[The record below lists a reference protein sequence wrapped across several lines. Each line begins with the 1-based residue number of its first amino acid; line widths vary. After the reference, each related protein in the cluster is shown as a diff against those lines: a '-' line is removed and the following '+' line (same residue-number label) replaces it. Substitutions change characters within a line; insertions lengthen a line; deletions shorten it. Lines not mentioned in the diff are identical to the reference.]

1 MTPGEGEYIPM
12 FMTLFSA
19 DTELLSTL
27 NFYIFL
33 STLNFYIF

>member
-1 MTPGEGEYIPM
+1 MTPGEGEYISI
-12 FMTLFSA
+12 FMTLFFA

-27 NFYIFL
+27 NFYTFL